1 MINTG
6 VINRGTSTAKTVKL
20 FLVFGREKRRETKT
34 YLDKREPISK
44 IITRKE
50 DKNLFMKFVGPTK
63 TDEMKS
69 NLL

>member
-20 FLVFGREKRRETKT
+20 FLVFGREKRRERQKT

-50 DKNLFMKFVGPTK
+50 DKNLFMKFVGPTNQK
-63 TDEMKS
+63 
-69 NLL
+69 

>member
-1 MINTG
+1 M
-6 VINRGTSTAKTVKL
+6 RKTE
-20 FLVFGREKRRETKT
+20 GETKT

-50 DKNLFMKFVGPTK
+50 DKNLFMKFVGPTQRNEK
-63 TDEMKS
+63 TETEMKS